1 MCIIPLSIEIA
12 LSSLD
17 ESAVTSGG
25 PDSWESNSGNIALL
39 ISLFILWIN
48 SKLFFSIKKT
58 GFLFNNEIFLA
69 TLINF
74 SIGQLFFL
82 YSLPWVTEKPT

>member
-25 PDSWESNSGNIALL
+25 PDS
-39 ISLFILWIN
+39 
-48 SKLFFSIKKT
+48 
-58 GFLFNNEIFLA
+58 
-69 TLINF
+69 
-74 SIGQLFFL
+74 
-82 YSLPWVTEKPT
+82 